1 MSRSVSSWQGLL
13 GRFATYPRAF
23 QRPII
28 FISKP
33 MTTLVTV
40 VLWVVGLLVT
50 WTLIS
55 LLCRLTIYLWRPE
68 KTAIGDFV
76 VEGQASPNYA
86 TKFHDRWLSFRSSG
100 ERIDLVQGLP
110 TPGGTDFILAEVE
123 QRSAADL
130 ERMIGELGKELD
142 LKVAGVSVLS
152 LARFLDSLSHPS
164 GRLIEGRLSRFGNEV
179 SLTVT
184 LQERGHPL
192 KVWTANRG
200 VAAGKGPEGQAAVEE
215 ALIDEAI
222 CELALYLR
230 RLDRPPA
237 ENGEDTMAEATDMLS
252 ARAFAEL
259 KKGRRSL
266 ERYAQDNN
274 QDELLAAQQ
283 HFRSLV
289 ASSPAYTDGYLL
301 LSQALAENRQE
312 REAIEVYQRAL

>member
-130 ERMIGELGKELD
+130 ERR
-142 LKVAGVSVLS
+142 
-152 LARFLDSLSHPS
+152 LASWAKS
-164 GRLIEGRLSRFGNEV
+164 
-179 SLTVT
+179 
-184 LQERGHPL
+184 
-192 KVWTANRG
+192 WT
-200 VAAGKGPEGQAAVEE
+200 
-215 ALIDEAI
+215 
-222 CELALYLR
+222 
-230 RLDRPPA
+230 
-237 ENGEDTMAEATDMLS
+237 
-252 ARAFAEL
+252 
-259 KKGRRSL
+259 
-266 ERYAQDNN
+266 
-274 QDELLAAQQ
+274 
-283 HFRSLV
+283 
-289 ASSPAYTDGYLL
+289 
-301 LSQALAENRQE
+301 
-312 REAIEVYQRAL
+312 

>member
-1 MSRSVSSWQGLL
+1 M
-13 GRFATYPRAF
+13 
-23 QRPII
+23 
-28 FISKP
+28 
-33 MTTLVTV
+33 
-40 VLWVVGLLVT
+40 
-50 WTLIS
+50 
-55 LLCRLTIYLWRPE
+55 
-68 KTAIGDFV
+68 
-76 VEGQASPNYA
+76 
-86 TKFHDRWLSFRSSG
+86 
-100 ERIDLVQGLP
+100 
-110 TPGGTDFILAEVE
+110 
-123 QRSAADL
+123 
-130 ERMIGELGKELD
+130 
-142 LKVAGVSVLS
+142 AGVSVLS

-200 VAAGKGPEGQAAVEE
+200 VAAGKGSEGQAAVEE

-259 KKGRRSL
+259 KKVRRSL